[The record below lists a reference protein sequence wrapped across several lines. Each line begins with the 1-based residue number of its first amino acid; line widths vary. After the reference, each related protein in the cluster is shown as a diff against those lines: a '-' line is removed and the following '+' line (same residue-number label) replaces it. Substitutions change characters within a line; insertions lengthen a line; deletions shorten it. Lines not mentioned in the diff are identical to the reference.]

1 MTVLEGRERPG
12 GVISTRHSGG
22 FLAEEGPD
30 SFLKSKPEALSLSIR
45 AGLEP
50 DMIGNSGEAGRVFVV
65 RSGAMIPLPDGIFP
79 APSSMAALFN
89 SQLLSMRGKLRMTL
103 EPFLPRGDSRG
114 DESASSFIRRRF
126 GREAYER
133 IAEPL
138 LTGIY
143 AGDPETLSV
152 RAALPAL
159 VKMEE
164 EYGSVAR

>member
-1 MTVLEGRERPG
+1 
-12 GVISTRHSGG
+12 
-22 FLAEEGPD
+22 
-30 SFLKSKPEALSLSIR
+30 
-45 AGLEP
+45 
-50 DMIGNSGEAGRVFVV
+50 MIGNSGEAGRVFVV

-114 DESASSFIRRRF
+114 TGAASHKAEF

-133 IAEPL
+133 IASRSSPVYMQ
-138 LTGIY
+138 GPR
-143 AGDPETLSV
+143 DLSI

-164 EYGSVAR
+164 EYGSVARG